1 VTAPARSLAWSVS
14 TAVFK
19 GLLLSRSILV
29 RNSRCVV
36 SVKEARKEWHSPKE
50 VLNSANIE
58 GRDRRGLVQLPNSIG
73 LHGARG
79 LKVQI
84 LKGTKEHQV
93 QSSFVRITVIAPLDS
108 VQGTHSTNGRRAEDG
123 FDQDL
128 CYVVAGIFKQR
139 QFVQGWTWIPGS
151 CPDPGVDVS
160 NLKKYVKLGINL
172 VISKNVTFP
181 S

>member
-1 VTAPARSLAWSVS
+1 VTVPARSLAWSVS

-29 RNSRCVV
+29 QNSRCGVF
-36 SVKEARKEWHSPKE
+36 VKEARKEWHPPKE

-84 LKGTKEHQV
+84 LKGIKEHQV
-93 QSSFVRITVIAPLDS
+93 QSSFVGITVVAPLDS
-108 VQGTHSTNGRRAEDG
+108 VQGTHSTLDVELRTYNPHAVWVRNGRCNVEISITIAN
-123 FDQDL
+123 
-128 CYVVAGIFKQR
+128 VV
-139 QFVQGWTWIPGS
+139 WIGGYLQHSPGR
-151 CPDPGVDVS
+151 DTR
-160 NLKKYVKLGINL
+160 
-172 VISKNVTFP
+172 SKNDIH
-181 S
+181 

>member
-1 VTAPARSLAWSVS
+1 M
-14 TAVFK
+14 
-19 GLLLSRSILV
+19 
-29 RNSRCVV
+29 RNSRCGV
-36 SVKEARKEWHSPKE
+36 SVKEARKEWHPPKE

-58 GRDRRGLVQLPNSIG
+58 GRDRRGLVQLPSSIG

-84 LKGTKEHQV
+84 
-93 QSSFVRITVIAPLDS
+93 S
-108 VQGTHSTNGRRAEDG
+108 
-123 FDQDL
+123 
-128 CYVVAGIFKQR
+128 YVVA
-139 QFVQGWTWIPGS
+139 GS

-172 VISKNVTFP
+172 TISKNVTFP